1 MQYLGSC
8 EMVRLLRN
16 LSTSSMRLELVI
28 LDRLIFKLVIHS
40 VNHIADSLAMQGVDR
55 DDLLIDIWC
64 FVVLFYFFSFH
75 ERSVV

>member
-8 EMVRLLRN
+8 EMVRLFRN

-40 VNHIADSLAMQGVDR
+40 VNHIADSLAMQGMDR

-64 FVVLFYFFSFH
+64 FVVLFYFFPFM
-75 ERSVV
+75 RGV